1 MTDCVTVVVTCYNHE
16 QYIEECLRSVFSQT
30 HQDIALIVIND
41 GSTDA
46 SAAVIEQVLTDCPFQ
61 SVQFIDKEN
70 EGVCV
75 TRNM

>member
-46 SAAVIEQVLTDCPFQ
+46 STAVIEQVLTKKTKVFVSLEIWDLSC
-61 SVQFIDKEN
+61 
-70 EGVCV
+70 
-75 TRNM
+75 